1 MKFITP
7 LGEKEMEILANN
19 LTYGGGEEEKSIKQ
33 NKTKIT
39 PPKKT
44 NTMFWGLFMTA
55 RAKLRSKLFG

>member
-1 MKFITP
+1 
-7 LGEKEMEILANN
+7 MEILANN